1 MRQSPQIQLRL
12 NQQLTMTPQLQQA
25 IRLLQLSSVDLQI
38 EIQTVLESNL
48 MLERV
53 EDAHESLSPADEALA
68 MAAPDSAEP
77 PAAGEELDTAD
88 TTLSEDR
95 PLDSGWE
102 DGYDGYDGAT
112 SFSGGDDE
120 PRNPYEQQADVSN
133 SLHDHL
139 IWQMELTPFSET
151 DIAIA
156 TALIDAI
163 DETGYLSLP
172 LPEIHQGLPAELDI
186 ELDEVEAVL
195 HRLQH
200 FDPPGV
206 AARTPAECLLLQL
219 KQLPPDTPW
228 LPQAQ
233 ELVQYHLDLLAEHNF
248 PLLIRRLKVSR
259 ESLQQIV
266 LLILSLN
273 PHPGD
278 RLSATKPEYV
288 VPDVFVHRHNNNW
301 RVELNP
307 DNAPRLRINSQ
318 YARLVRRADSSTDN
332 LYLRN
337 HLQEARWFLKS
348 LRNRNQTLLRVASC
362 IVERQREFLESGEE
376 WMKPLVLRD
385 IAEAMQMHESTIS
398 RVTTQKYMHT
408 PRGIYEFK
416 YFFSS
421 HVGTSDGG
429 ECSSTAIRAM
439 IRKLIADENPQKP
452 LSDDMI
458 AQCLSQKG
466 IQVARRTVAKYR
478 EVMAIPS
485 STDRKRLA

>member
-1 MRQSPQIQLRL
+1 
-12 NQQLTMTPQLQQA
+12 MTPQLQQA
-25 IRLLQLSSVDLQI
+25 IRLLQLSSMDLQM
-38 EIQTVLESNL
+38 EIQAVLESNL
-48 MLERV
+48 MLEQV
-53 EDAHESLSPADEALA
+53 EEAHDSLSPADEALA
-68 MAAPDSAEP
+68 MATAEP
-77 PAAGEELDTAD
+77 FERTAAGEELDANNTA
-88 TTLSEDR
+88 LPEEL
-95 PLDSGWE
+95 PVDSAWE
-102 DGYDGYDGAT
+102 DIYDNYDGAT
-112 SFSGGDDE
+112 SFSRGDDE
-120 PRNPYEQQADVSN
+120 QWDPYEQQADAPG

-139 IWQMELTPFSET
+139 IWQMELTPFSER

-163 DETGYLSLP
+163 DETGYLSVP
-172 LPEIHQGLPAELDI
+172 LPELHQGLPAELEI

-195 HRLQH
+195 HRIQH
-200 FDPPGV
+200 FDPPGI
-206 AARTPAECLLLQL
+206 AARNPAECLLLQL
-219 KQLPPDTPW
+219 NQLPPDTPW

-233 ELVQYHLDLLAEHNF
+233 ELVQHHLDLLAEHNF
-248 PLLIRRLKVSR
+248 PLLARRLKVSR
-259 ESLQQIV
+259 ETLQQIV
-266 LLILSLN
+266 LLILSLT
-273 PHPGD
+273 PHPGAP
-278 RLSATKPEYV
+278 LSVTKPQYV
-288 VPDVFVHRHNNNW
+288 IPDVFVHRQRNTW

-318 YARLVRRADSSTDN
+318 YARLVRRADNSNDN
-332 LYLRN
+332 LYLKN

-348 LRNRNQTLLRVASC
+348 LKNRNQTLLKVASC
-362 IVERQREFLESGEE
+362 IVERQREFLEYGEE

-385 IAEAMQMHESTIS
+385 IAETMEMHESTIS

-439 IRKLIADENPQKP
+439 IKKLIAEENPQKP
-452 LSDDMI
+452 LSDSMI
-458 AQCLSQKG
+458 AQSLGQEG

-485 STDRKRLA
+485 STDRKRLT